1 MAMNNELMLPLESND
16 GGIVTPD
23 ACFIFQL
30 CSLANFALSLGS
42 QGYKVAVLTLL
53 VFSFKLSF
61 AGDR

>member
-30 CSLANFALSLGS
+30 CSLANFALIITGIARLQSGSVNPLSL
-42 QGYKVAVLTLL
+42 
-53 VFSFKLSF
+53 FF
-61 AGDR
+61 